1 MINPKLINPQSIVV
15 IGASNDVQKP
25 GGKVLKNLLGSSF
38 KGEIMAVNPKETE
51 VQGVRCY
58 SKVEE
63 LPQVDCAIL
72 GIAAKYC
79 PHTVRVLAQEKGTG
93 GFIILSAGFQR
104 RMK

>member
-63 LPQVDCAIL
+63 
-72 GIAAKYC
+72 
-79 PHTVRVLAQEKGTG
+79 
-93 GFIILSAGFQR
+93 
-104 RMK
+104 